1 MKYKASLIISIYDNV
16 SFLKVVLDSLM
27 YQTEKNYYFRGCGVF
42 RGCKICTF
50 LSISKRLSAFDA
62 AGPRMEKRTCIE

>member
-27 YQTEKNYYFRGCGVF
+27 YQTEKNYE
-42 RGCKICTF
+42 II
-50 LSISKRLSAFDA
+50 ISEDA
-62 AGPRMEKRTCIE
+62 D

>member
-27 YQTEKNYYFRGCGVF
+27 YQTEKITKLLFQRMRSFQRLQNLYVLIHFET
-42 RGCKICTF
+42 II
-50 LSISKRLSAFDA
+50 SI
-62 AGPRMEKRTCIE
+62 